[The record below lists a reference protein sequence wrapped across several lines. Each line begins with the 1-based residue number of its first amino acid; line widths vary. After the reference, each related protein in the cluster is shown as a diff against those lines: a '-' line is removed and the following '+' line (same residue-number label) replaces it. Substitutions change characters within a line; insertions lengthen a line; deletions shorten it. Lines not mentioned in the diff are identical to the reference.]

1 MSRMR
6 DKNKKYYSEGDTEMK
21 KILLQYSDSD
31 FKKLRNAKVK
41 TFLTWE
47 HFILKLLKGGV
58 KNGNNKI

>member
-1 MSRMR
+1 
-6 DKNKKYYSEGDTEMK
+6 MK
-21 KILLQYSDSD
+21 KILLQLTEEQ
-31 FKKLRNAKVK
+31 FMKLRRAKDK